1 MGPPRERGWLA
12 SGLAAGTWPT
22 RTVAGLA
29 AGGPGKKR
37 NRFPVFLLF
46 LSQNRGKGFKSE
58 KIARGVRK
66 IQNFPGDRLRHLEQ
80 IWLLPL
86 CTNLNGF

>member
-1 MGPPRERGWLA
+1 
-12 SGLAAGTWPT
+12 
-22 RTVAGLA
+22 VAGLA